1 MGCDYYHITFL
12 KIYFKDGSCEKFI
25 ELDREREWFIEV
37 EGQND
42 MTEEEYDECQEKYG
56 VVCQEPIII
65 YNNDDFLNND
75 IKLYYSDYL
84 KGIDLKNVEIIKKIE
99 NNLDRI

>member
-12 KIYFKDGSCEKFI
+12 KIFFKDDSCEKFI

-65 YNNDDFLNND
+65 YNNFILSE
-75 IKLYYSDYL
+75 KLLSGNCSIPWFTINKAVSRL
-84 KGIDLKNVEIIKKIE
+84 SI
-99 NNLDRI
+99 R